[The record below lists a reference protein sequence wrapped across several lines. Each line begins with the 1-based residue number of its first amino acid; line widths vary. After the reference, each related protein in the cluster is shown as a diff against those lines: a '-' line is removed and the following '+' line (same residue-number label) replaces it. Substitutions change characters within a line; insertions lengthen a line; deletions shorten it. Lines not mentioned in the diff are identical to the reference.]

1 MGNDG
6 RTWIDQQREG
16 LVSRRQELCRDLEEL
31 ALSNVPEKISARQ
44 ARRDRRERI
53 AHELDEIETQ
63 IADLNLD
70 ERNIGS
76 MEGRE

>member
-6 RTWIDQQREG
+6 RTWIDPQREG
-16 LVSRRQELCRDLEEL
+16 LVRRRHELCRDLEEL
-31 ALSNVPEKISARQ
+31 ASSSVPEKVSARK

-53 AHELDEIETQ
+53 ADELDEIETH

>member
-1 MGNDG
+1 MGSDG

-16 LVSRRQELCRDLEEL
+16 LVHRRQELCRDLEEL
-31 ALSNVPEKISARQ
+31 ALSSVPEKMSARQ
-44 ARRDRRERI
+44 ARLDRRERI
-53 AHELDEIETQ
+53 ADELDEIETH